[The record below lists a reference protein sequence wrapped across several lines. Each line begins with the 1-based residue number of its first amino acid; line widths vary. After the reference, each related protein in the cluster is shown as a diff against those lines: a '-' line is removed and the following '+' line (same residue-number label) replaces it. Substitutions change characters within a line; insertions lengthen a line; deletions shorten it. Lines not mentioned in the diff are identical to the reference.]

1 MTTCYSCYRE
11 VTEQG
16 TWCIKCKNVIHADC
30 GIKDGVTLVCDTCY
44 MMQTAEPAKP
54 DVQVPDVIRR
64 TYIETYR
71 ACPYKFLKE
80 VIEGNQSPPTC
91 YTQIGI
97 DLHDL
102 FEKAINDR
110 SYHELSMVDDFSAI
124 WYDVYPSMNL
134 FADKEQEDKMWERS
148 MNSIQ
153 GFYQTIADMP
163 MPFITEQTIH
173 YEIGEG
179 FPKVEFTMDVVME
192 CEDGELE
199 IHDWKTGKVMTG
211 QKLSTDLQPP
221 LYIYGVQKHFNRP
234 VKRFVLH
241 YVSENK
247 KRVYERV
254 AHNLYVCKVG
264 KREYHIDLEDMVKEV
279 RRVFSQIMKGN
290 FNIPAD
296 AKKMFFT
303 CKMCHLRE
311 QGVCQ
316 GAEVQAWH
324 NAW

>member
-1 MTTCYSCYRE
+1 MATCTSCFRPVE
-11 VTEQG
+11 G
-16 TWCIKCKNVIHADC
+16 TKACSACGNAIHDDC
-30 GIKDGVTLVCDTCY
+30 AINDGGTLVCDTCY
-44 MMQTAEPAKP
+44 ITQGTAPKKA
-54 DVQVPDVIRR
+54 DINIPDVIRR

-71 ACPYKFLKE
+71 SCPYKFLKE
-80 VIEGNQSPPTC
+80 VIEGNESPPTC

-110 SYHELSMVDDFSAI
+110 SYGDDDMQHDMSTI
-124 WYDVYPSMNL
+124 WRDTYPSMNL
-134 FADKEQEDKMWERS
+134 FEDKTMEEKMWKRTID
-148 MNSIQ
+148 SID
-153 GFYQTIADMP
+153 GFYQVLPDIP
-163 MPFITEQTIH
+163 MPFVTEQTIH

-179 FPKVEFTMDVVME
+179 FPKVEFTMDAVLE

-199 IHDWKTGKVMTG
+199 ILDWKTGKVMTG

-234 VKRFVLH
+234 VKRFTLY

-254 AHNLYVCKVG
+254 AHNKYVCTVG

-279 RRVFSQIMKGN
+279 RRVFSKIMKGD
-290 FNIPAD
+290 FNIPHD
-296 AKKMFFT
+296 TKSMYFT

-311 QGVCQ
+311 QGLCQ
-316 GAEVQAWH
+316 GADMQSWH
-324 NAW
+324 NVH